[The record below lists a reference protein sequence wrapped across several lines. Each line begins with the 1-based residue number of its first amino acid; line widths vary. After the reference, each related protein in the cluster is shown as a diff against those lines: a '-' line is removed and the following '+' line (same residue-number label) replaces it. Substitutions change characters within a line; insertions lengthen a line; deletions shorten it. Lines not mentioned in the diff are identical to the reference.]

1 MPLDAKQ
8 LIKAVPSCITLA
20 SLCAAC
26 LSLISA
32 FSNSPRL
39 ALSWLGYAWL
49 LDCLDGRAARLLKAE
64 GDLGRRLDAL
74 TDVVTYAIA
83 PSFIIFSEI
92 HDALVLEVCLL
103 VYMSLVITKLAMYLG
118 AHDLGNMS
126 QYPLFGVP
134 TPAAAGVILLV
145 PIIENSIRQDLIANR
160 LFWIYCSTI
169 LAIAC
174 LLAPVATLSF
184 KSAPSFVPQY
194 ARSDIVI
201 PLFILGT
208 LWFPIQSMGL
218 TTIVYF
224 VSVAVNLSAK
234 SNTRSG

>member
-92 HDALVLEVCLL
+92 
-103 VYMSLVITKLAMYLG
+103 
-118 AHDLGNMS
+118 
-126 QYPLFGVP
+126 
-134 TPAAAGVILLV
+134 PAAAGVILLV